1 MQHISFQESS
11 LSFAPSNDAREQVRQ
26 AIDIVDLVG
35 SSLTLRRQGRIYVG
49 LCPWHED
56 SRPSL
61 QVNPDRQSWKCWVC
75 NIGGDI
81 FSFTMQREGIDFR
94 QALELLADQ
103 AGVPL
108 TQQAARQ
115 QFEPGDPRD
124 KRNLYQAMA
133 WAEQQYHD
141 YLINSPDAEGAR
153 RYLQERDINSESI
166 QHHHLGYAPDQWQWL
181 LNRSHSTPHSAAI
194 LEGVGAV
201 ATSESGRAYD
211 RFKGRIIFP
220 IRDTQARPIAFGGRI
235 LPEHA
240 TDRSAKYINSPE
252 TLLFSKSD
260 QLYALDLARKAATQ
274 ENSLMVM
281 EGYTDVIMAHQHGIT
296 NTVAVLGTALGPRHV
311 QLLKRFADRIIL
323 ILDGD
328 DAGQRRTNEILE
340 LFIAAEVDLRVLT
353 LPDGMDPCDFVNLNG
368 KDVFLEKAASAA
380 DALEHKVSTV
390 LQGIDTVT
398 DTHRA
403 HQALE
408 EILRTLAQAGR
419 SQGARSESGRL
430 LEQQVV
436 SRLARRFALEEGI
449 LRTRLGEIRSRQQ
462 DNRST
467 PRNDSPSPDPRP
479 VAWKPLDPRETELLE
494 ILILS
499 PDLVPAALEKIPV
512 GILPTETGRSLY
524 TLYARIAATG
534 RVPDFGYVL
543 AEMEDPQLKNI
554 LVKTDETANAKA
566 MHAEVQTAE
575 RLDELVKGFHSEA
588 LRTAGREQLAALE
601 NNTLDIEEEKEL
613 LQKLIDQERQRQGMS
628 APTDG

>member
-1 MQHISFQESS
+1 M
-11 LSFAPSNDAREQVRQ
+11 SFADSNDAREQVRQ

-35 SSLTLRRQGRIYVG
+35 SSLTLRRQGRIYLG

-103 AGVPL
+103 AGIPL
-108 TQQAARQ
+108 TRQAAQQ
-115 QFEPGDPRD
+115 QFQPGDPRD
-124 KRNLYQAMA
+124 TRNLYQAMA

-141 YLINSPDAEGAR
+141 YLVNSPDAEGAR
-153 RYLQERDINSESI
+153 RYLQERDITSESI

-181 LNRSHSTPHSAAI
+181 LNQSHSTPHSAAI
-194 LEGVGAV
+194 LEGIGAV

-211 RFKGRIIFP
+211 RFKGRVIFP
-220 IRDTQARPIAFGGRI
+220 IRDTQTRPIAFGGRI

-240 TDRSAKYINSPE
+240 TERSAKYINSPE

-260 QLYALDLARKAATQ
+260 QLYALDLARQAATKQ
-274 ENSLMVM
+274 NSLMVM

-311 QLLKRFADRIIL
+311 QLLKRFADKIIL

-353 LPDGMDPCDFVNLNG
+353 LPDGMDPCDFLNTQG
-368 KDVFLEKAASAA
+368 KEVFLEKAAGAA

-390 LQGIDTVT
+390 LQGVDTVT

-419 SQGARSESGRL
+419 SQPARSESGRL
-430 LEQQVV
+430 LEQQVI
-436 SRLARRFALEEGI
+436 SRLARRFALGEEI
-449 LRTRLGEIRSRQQ
+449 LRTRMSEIRSRQQ
-462 DNRST
+462 DRRPT
-467 PRNDSPSPDPRP
+467 PQYDSDTQAPRP
-479 VAWKPLDPRETELLE
+479 ATWKPLDPRETELLE

-499 PDLVPAALEKIPV
+499 PELVSSALERIHV
-512 GILPTETGRSLY
+512 GILPTETGRALY

-534 RVPDFGYVL
+534 RLPDFGYVM

-554 LVKTDETANAKA
+554 LVETDETANAKA
-566 MHAEVQTAE
+566 KHAEVQTAE